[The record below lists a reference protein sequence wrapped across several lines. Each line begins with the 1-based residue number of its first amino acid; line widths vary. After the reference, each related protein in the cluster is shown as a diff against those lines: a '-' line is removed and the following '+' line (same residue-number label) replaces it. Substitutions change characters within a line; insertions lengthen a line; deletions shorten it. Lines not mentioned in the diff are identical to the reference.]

1 MRLLKISGL
10 LLLALGLMPF
20 STVQASHSSDWKEW
34 FCKKYPSH
42 RYCKPKPP
50 KCDYDLR
57 EGAVYFNGNTTPS
70 DGKGNPIQ
78 NDLIVFLRNSDGTLS
93 NDIKTHTVKSGGF
106 GNQAGIVTSGQNAVI
121 HTGSGDKQY
130 VFMTNP
136 GFDVTQKGYYYDRY
150 GKKHSSK
157 INRNGSVSVFKVNKC
172 DVKLT
177 DVRSTLGHEPRAVTR
192 DNLWTKRGDLDLVY
206 VVNAGSGEVEFNGC
220 PGLPEGFIAPTSGA
234 DPTAPNPLKCG
245 PRADVKD
252 FDPTSIVGYKFDKKR
267 GKLSTLRRDNT
278 VDENGDP
285 AQISFMNEGRQLI
298 VAQRNTFFALG
309 DGTEDDIVEVFNLDG
324 YGLPGKPV
332 VSTTTGNDNFGFSV
346 LKRPGKDYD
355 DCVYMTHGSF
365 QQRDQGG
372 VSVFRTDTAG
382 AKQRVIPNKPD
393 GGSDTCWTA
402 ISRDFALYTAA
413 FFDSEISIRQIQIG
427 NDMTD
432 ECNIFDGGP
441 PVVLND
447 KGHPMFTGTPLGYQH
462 RVTSSPIFKG
472 EPSVGSTCPDLANPL
487 CRNGDQ
493 SRIGDLAVGGNA
505 KNDEQADFL
514 FEAGGLDMAVS
525 RSPKGDQF
533 LYNVWAPV
541 PFYVNQDGE
550 KSKGAPD
557 GGNFLYPPFTQIAI
571 FRVIED
577 CADPRNAPSIHTD
590 GCRPGDLEYVGH
602 TKGLPGSGFGMASY

>member
-50 KCDYDLR
+50 ACEYDLTA
-57 EGAVYFNGNTTPS
+57 GAVYFNGNTTPS
-70 DGKGNPIQ
+70 DGKGNPVQ

-130 VFMTNP
+130 VFMINA
-136 GFDVTQKGYYYDRY
+136 GFDVTQKSYYYDKY
-150 GKKHSSK
+150 GKKHSRK

-172 DVKLT
+172 DVKLV
-177 DVRSTLGHEPRAVTR
+177 DVKSTLGQEPRAVTR
-192 DNLWTKRGDLDLVY
+192 DTLWTKKGDLDLVY
-206 VVNAGSGEVEFNGC
+206 VVNAGSGEVAFNGC
-220 PGLPEGFIAPTSGA
+220 PGLPEGFIAPTSGVNP
-234 DPTAPNPLKCG
+234 DAPNPLKCG
-245 PRADVKD
+245 PRAEIKD

-267 GKLSTLRRDNT
+267 GKLYTLRRDNT
-278 VDENGDP
+278 YDENGDP

-309 DGTEDDIVEVFNLDG
+309 DGTEDDIVEVFNLDE
-324 YGLPGKPV
+324 YGLPGAPV

-372 VSVFRTDTAG
+372 VSVFRTDG
-382 AKQRVIPNKPD
+382 EGVKQRVIPNKPD

-402 ISRDFALYTAA
+402 ISRTNTLYTAA

-427 NDMTD
+427 NPDTD
-432 ECNIFDGGP
+432 ECNVFDGGP

-447 KGHPMFTGTPLGYQH
+447 KGHPMFTGDPLGYKH
-462 RVTSSPIFKG
+462 RVTASSIFKG
-472 EPSVGSTCPDLANPL
+472 GPLGTCPSEGTDG

-493 SRIGDLAVGGNA
+493 SLVTD
-505 KNDEQADFL
+505 QTDFL

-525 RSPKGDQF
+525 QNPKTAQY
-533 LYNVWAPV
+533 LYNVFAPV
-541 PFYVNQDGE
+541 PFYFNQDGE
-550 KSKGAPD
+550 KAKGAPA
-557 GGNFLYPPFTQIAI
+557 GGNFLYPPTTQIAI
-571 FRVIED
+571 FRVIEN
-577 CADPRNAPSIHTD
+577 CENPANQPSIYDD
-590 GCRPGDLEYVGH
+590 GCRVGDLEYVGH
-602 TKGLPGSGFGMASY
+602 QSGLPGSGFGMASY